1 MPFLIAVGAFFAALI
16 GGIVLYVI
24 GLEWLGIVIAL
35 ASLPCALARVGHLGR
50 PAPLTALRRQGV
62 TGEPV
67 DVAIIGGGMA
77 GISGAL
83 EARRRGARVVLF
95 DPGPIGGT

>member
-35 ASLPCALARVGHLGR
+35 TSIPCALGAWVTS
-50 PAPLTALRRQGV
+50 ADRR
-62 TGEPV
+62 
-67 DVAIIGGGMA
+67 
-77 GISGAL
+77 L
-83 EARRRGARVVLF
+83 
-95 DPGPIGGT
+95 

>member
-1 MPFLIAVGAFFAALI
+1 M
-16 GGIVLYVI
+16 
-24 GLEWLGIVIAL
+24 
-35 ASLPCALARVGHLGR
+35 GHLGG
-50 PAPLTALRRQGV
+50 PAHLTAPPEAGV

-67 DVAIIGGGMA
+67 DVAIVGGGMA